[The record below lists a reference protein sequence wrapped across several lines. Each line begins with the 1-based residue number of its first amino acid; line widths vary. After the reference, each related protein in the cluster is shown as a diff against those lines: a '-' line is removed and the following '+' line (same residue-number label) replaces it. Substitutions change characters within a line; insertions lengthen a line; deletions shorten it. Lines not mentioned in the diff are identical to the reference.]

1 MSTDGM
7 SDSDDEVDWLEAAS
21 EVLEAAG
28 FVRTPPEPDHDLTLD
43 MEALHASLLELQSD
57 LKSAPELQDFMT
69 SAPEPLLEAAGTSCD
84 SSRRELS
91 APFADATLRRAYADC
106 PCETLVITF
115 GGLTAAG
122 NAKVLTPGVAQ
133 HELVGSCSRLGVKHA
148 LFVRDLLQSWY
159 LRRPPPCAAAAI
171 AEDPCMDEPCF
182 DCYGPLIALLRVEI
196 AALQAAPD
204 PNPNPNPD
212 PNPNPNP
219 NPSRYPNPNPN
230 PSPNPNPNPTL
241 TRSGAS

>member
-1 MSTDGM
+1 M

-69 SAPEPLLEAAGTSCD
+69 SAPEPLLDAAGTSCD

-91 APFADATLRRAYADC
+91 APFTDATLRRAYADC

-159 LRRPPPCAAAAI
+159 LRRPPACAAAPA
-171 AEDPCMDEPCF
+171 
-182 DCYGPLIALLRVEI
+182 
-196 AALQAAPD
+196 AAPR
-204 PNPNPNPD
+204 PAAPWRPI
-212 PNPNPNP
+212 
-219 NPSRYPNPNPN
+219 SRLAEERRGGEE
-230 PSPNPNPNPTL
+230 SVDHGGGSE
-241 TRSGAS
+241 RVGGG

>member
-69 SAPEPLLEAAGTSCD
+69 SAPEPLLDKEGASCD

-133 HELVGSCSRLGVKHA
+133 HELVGS
-148 LFVRDLLQSWY
+148 
-159 LRRPPPCAAAAI
+159 PPCFSVVSPKGRASRGI
-171 AEDPCMDEPCF
+171 RP
-182 DCYGPLIALLRVEI
+182 Y
-196 AALQAAPD
+196 
-204 PNPNPNPD
+204 
-212 PNPNPNP
+212 
-219 NPSRYPNPNPN
+219 PS
-230 PSPNPNPNPTL
+230 
-241 TRSGAS
+241 